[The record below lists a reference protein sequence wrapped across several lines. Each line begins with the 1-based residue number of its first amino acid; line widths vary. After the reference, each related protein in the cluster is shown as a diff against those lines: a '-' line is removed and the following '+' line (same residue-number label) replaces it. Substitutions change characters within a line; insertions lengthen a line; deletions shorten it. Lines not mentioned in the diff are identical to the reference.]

1 MSTADPASLPR
12 TSQVTHY
19 PADVVGRYRDSG
31 AWGYRTLGE
40 RFRDAARAHAER
52 LALVAGPMRLTYA
65 ELDRLSEAFGA
76 GLLRRGHAPGE
87 RVLFQVG
94 NVGEAVV
101 AYYGV
106 LKAGLVPVCSLA
118 QHRDRDMSA
127 LAAVTGASVHIVQAD
142 FRSYALVDLA
152 RSLAERHSALRTLI
166 AINAPSGTGTV
177 GYESLIDEGEPSSR
191 QVLAGVRPD
200 LDGLAVMQLS
210 GGTTAT
216 PKLIPRLHAEYVYN
230 AEIWARF
237 LGWDTGSIVM
247 HALPLMHN
255 ACIAAAMQP
264 AHFSGATFVLA
275 PNAEAATILATIEAM
290 RVTDVPVVPPAV
302 LLRLLESPERV
313 RRDLSS
319 IRHFVIAGQK
329 LPIETA
335 ERLESELGIRCL
347 QMFGMA
353 EGMFLATPADA
364 PGHVRKTTVGVPV
377 SPLDEVRIVRPN
389 TEDPVPFGEVG
400 EFCAR
405 GPYTIRGYYDAGQ
418 HNAVAFTSDGFYRT
432 GDLAQ
437 AHLTADGSTVY
448 SIEGRIKDVI
458 NRGCEKINAEEV
470 EELLVDHPA
479 IRQAAIVAMPDRELG
494 ERACAFVVLRLGRS
508 TFTVAE
514 CAAFLLGRGI
524 AKFKLP
530 ERVEV
535 IDRLPLTD
543 IGKVSKRDLREI
555 IAAMLA
561 RETTPSPQEF
571 GSMSGP
577 TADLEPYGVDHLAF
591 VTWDPKATLTFYRDI
606 MGFPLVHAITARGWG
621 IDSHPDFVHFF
632 FALGKGNHVAFFY
645 YFGEPPEEEIP
656 TPLMKRARH
665 LAFHVE
671 TEAELLAYR
680 ERLMAAGV
688 RVTRPVAHEVI
699 ESIYFD
705 DPNGIQLEITRP
717 LRRFDQR
724 DAQDA
729 RLTLDALIANLES
742 GTPSSA
748 GMWREK
754 GHLVARRLPAAV
766 R

>member
-1 MSTADPASLPR
+1 MSTAHPATPPR
-12 TSQVTHY
+12 TPQITPY
-19 PADVVGRYRDSG
+19 PAEFVERYRAAG
-31 AWGYRTLGE
+31 AWGYRTLGD
-40 RFRDAARAHAER
+40 RLRDAARAYADR
-52 LALVAGPMRLTYA
+52 LAVVAGPMRLTYA
-65 ELDRLSEAFGA
+65 ALDRLSDSFGA
-76 GLLRRGHAPGE
+76 GLLRLGHAPGE

-127 LAAVTGASVHIVQAD
+127 LAEITGATAHIVQAD
-142 FRSYALVDLA
+142 FRSYTLVDLG
-152 RSLAERHSALRTLI
+152 RTLAERHPALRTLI
-166 AINAPSGTGTV
+166 AINASSGAGV
-177 GYESLIDEGEPSSR
+177 IGYQSVIDEGEQASLEI
-191 QVLAGVRPD
+191 LAGVRPD
-200 LDGLAVMQLS
+200 VDGLAVMQLS

-216 PKLIPRLHAEYVYN
+216 PKVIPRLHAEYVYN
-230 AEIWARF
+230 AEMWGAF
-237 LGWDTGSIVM
+237 LGWDSASVVM
-247 HALPLMHN
+247 HALPIMHN

-275 PNAEAATILATIEAM
+275 PNAEARTILATIEEI

-302 LLRLLESPERV
+302 LMRLLESPERA
-313 RRDLSS
+313 RHDLTS

-329 LPIETA
+329 LPLETA

-364 PGHVRKTTVGVPV
+364 PADVRKTTVGIPA
-377 SPLDEVRIVRPN
+377 SPLDEVRIVRPG
-389 TEDPVPFGEVG
+389 TEDPVAFGQVG

-405 GPYTIRGYYDAGQ
+405 GPYTIRGYYDAAE

-437 AHLTADGSTVY
+437 AHRTADGSTVY

-458 NRGCEKINAEEV
+458 NRGLEKINAEEV
-470 EELLVDHPA
+470 EELLVDHPD
-479 IRQAAIVAMPDRELG
+479 IRQVAIVAMPDRELG
-494 ERACAFVVLRLGRS
+494 ERACAFVVLRSGVS
-508 TFTVAE
+508 TLTVAE
-514 CAAFLLGRGI
+514 CAAFLLPRGI

-535 IDRLPLTD
+535 IERLPLTN
-543 IGKVSKRDLREI
+543 IGKVSKRDLRER
-555 IAAMLA
+555 IAATLA
-561 RETTPSPQEF
+561 REALPSSPELR
-571 GSMSGP
+571 SMS
-577 TADLEPYGVDHLAF
+577 TSSAALEPYGVDHLAF

-632 FALGKGNHVAFFY
+632 FAIGKGNHVAFFY
-645 YFGEPPEEEIP
+645 YFGHPPEEEIP

-680 ERLMAAGV
+680 DRLMAAGV

-724 DAQDA
+724 DAHDA
-729 RLTLDALIANLES
+729 DLTVDALIANLES

-754 GHLVARRLPAAV
+754 GRLVARRLAV
-766 R
+766 EVR